1 MITSVDLLPD
11 KEFTDSDG
19 DVRRI
24 IRVENGKVHYR
35 YFPCGA
41 GVNGEYNTIL
51 LYVFLQYVNGRTAE
65 LIDNE

>member
-24 IRVENGKVHYR
+24 IRVENGKVHYH
-35 YFPCGA
+35 FLPK
-41 GVNGEYNTIL
+41 GEAIPESYNTIL
-51 LYVFLQYVNGRTAE
+51 LYVFLQFINGRNAE
-65 LIDNE
+65 LINNE